1 MRRLRPAAAAYVLGL
16 AGLTLLDALLA
27 LSPVQVA
34 VPLAMAALGALAL
47 RGRIHPVAVAAAS
60 IAVTGASLLA
70 GPVSGL
76 TATLGLGECLVLLV
90 GVAAASRRAAGIR
103 GWTGTALAVVAVVAV
118 PLRLASPD
126 SPTFAVLLL
135 SAAACALAA
144 GAVLRD
150 LDAERR
156 LALERATRE
165 ERDGLARDLHDDLT
179 NRLTG
184 MVLQL
189 QATRR
194 ALGADGG
201 ALDAD
206 LAAVEDAGGAALA
219 SMRAWVRTLRATDVE
234 RDAELS
240 STPTEGLA
248 ELLARWEATSSGGRA
263 DLDDRTP
270 ADVPDDVRATA
281 IRIVQEAVT
290 NATRHAPGARWI
302 RVALRAEGADLVV
315 EVVSPRMVP
324 GGDPVPGSPGLGLL
338 GMRERAALVGGQVAA
353 GPSPAGGTTAAGGDP
368 DDGPTWRV
376 LARLPRGGAA

>member
-1 MRRLRPAAAAYVLGL
+1 
-16 AGLTLLDALLA
+16 
-27 LSPVQVA
+27 
-34 VPLAMAALGALAL
+34 
-47 RGRIHPVAVAAAS
+47 
-60 IAVTGASLLA
+60 
-70 GPVSGL
+70 
-76 TATLGLGECLVLLV
+76 
-90 GVAAASRRAAGIR
+90 
-103 GWTGTALAVVAVVAV
+103 
-118 PLRLASPD
+118 
-126 SPTFAVLLL
+126 
-135 SAAACALAA
+135 
-144 GAVLRD
+144 VLRD

-248 ELLARWEATSSGGRA
+248 ELLARWEATASGGRA
-263 DLDDRTP
+263 ELDDRTP

-338 GMRERAALVGGQVAA
+338 GMRERAALVGGRLEA
-353 GPSPAGGTTAAGGDP
+353 GPTAAG
-368 DDGPTWRV
+368 TWRV
-376 LARLPRGGAA
+376 RLELPVEPVAGDARGDA